1 MTNFTVSPTADGLL
15 LRDYVAQ
22 AKTKLALPTTP
33 YPERM
38 TVRSVHSNYVSMSH
52 SLIRITRG
60 IGAHLW
66 LFTLRYGPM
75 TRAEFSPIEAFLESQ
90 RGRYRTFLFQPTPVY
105 LTPQGTIAGS
115 TPVVDGASQTGE
127 AVRIRG
133 LAAST
138 TVLRAGDFLRFAN
151 HAKVYK
157 AVEDVRSSSTG
168 YAVVQLVPP
177 LMASLADGE
186 AININSP
193 PFTVAQNNDTREF
206 EIGSPGQ
213 FVFDVELIEV
223 PKNG

>member
-1 MTNFTVSPTADGLL
+1 MTNFTVAPPADGVL

-22 AKTKLALPTTP
+22 TKTQLAFPLTP

-38 TVRSVHSNYVSMSH
+38 TVRSVHANYVSVSH
-52 SLIRITRG
+52 SMIRITRG
-60 IGAHLW
+60 IGTHRW
-66 LFTLRYGPM
+66 LFMLRYGPM
-75 TRAEFSPIEAFLESQ
+75 TRAEFSAIEAFLEAQ
-90 RGRYRTFLFQPTPVY
+90 RGRYRTFLFKPSPVY

-115 TPVVDGASQTGE
+115 TPVVDGASQSGE

-157 AVEDVRSSSTG
+157 AVQDVKSSSTG
-168 YAVVQLVPP
+168 FAVVQLAPP
-177 LMASLADGE
+177 LMGSLADGE
-186 AININSP
+186 AITIDSP

-206 EIGSPGQ
+206 EIGAPGQ
-213 FVFDVELIEV
+213 FMFDIELIEV